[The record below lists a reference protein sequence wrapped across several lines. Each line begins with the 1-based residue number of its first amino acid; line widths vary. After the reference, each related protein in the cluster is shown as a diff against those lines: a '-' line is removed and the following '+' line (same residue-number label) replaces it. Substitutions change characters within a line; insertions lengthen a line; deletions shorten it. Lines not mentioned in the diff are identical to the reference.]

1 MNVASLEAHFENLHQ
16 FLSDDQMPVF
26 DVINI
31 TETAQKA
38 GENFKINVN
47 LEGYNLFTTET
58 NSIGGGTEIY
68 INDK

>member
-1 MNVASLEAHFENLHQ
+1 MNVASLEVHFENLHQ

-47 LEGYNLFTTET
+47 LEG
-58 NSIGGGTEIY
+58 
-68 INDK
+68 